1 MPKKIPLT
9 TLVRARVTE
18 VYAQKLTVYAT
29 KKKMTE
35 RGKRSLSKIKPTTVR
50 AIFMLSD
57 SQAAV
62 LIFPPASEM
71 AETIGTAPRK
81 KSLAVERVLRKDS
94 TSGYKA

>member
-35 RGKRSLSKIKPTTVR
+35 SAVIREALKKFLRNVSIKSSRNV
-50 AIFMLSD
+50 A
-57 SQAAV
+57 
-62 LIFPPASEM
+62 
-71 AETIGTAPRK
+71 
-81 KSLAVERVLRKDS
+81 
-94 TSGYKA
+94 